1 MQKVLIQDQEETPVI
16 LGLCQK
22 GHPASTYL
30 MWMLDVALPALATQ

>member
-22 GHPASTYL
+22 GHPTPTYL
-30 MWMLDVALPALATQ
+30 MWMLDVELPALATQ

>member
-22 GHPASTYL
+22 GHPASTSN
-30 MWMLDVALPALATQ
+30 MWMLDVELPALATQ